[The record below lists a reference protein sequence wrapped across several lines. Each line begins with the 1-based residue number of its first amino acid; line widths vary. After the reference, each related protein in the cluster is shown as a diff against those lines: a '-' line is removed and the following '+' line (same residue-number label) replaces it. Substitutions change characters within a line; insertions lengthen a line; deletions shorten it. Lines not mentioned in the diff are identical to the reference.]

1 MYFEDIEV
9 GSAITVGTYRVE
21 ADEII
26 DFARRW
32 DPLPVHTSEVDAR
45 ATSFGGLTASGA
57 HTMAI
62 RTRLTHLVPIQ
73 ESVIAAAGWDEVR
86 FHRPLR
92 PGDELSLEVA
102 WLDKR
107 RSRTKPDRGIV
118 TAGMRVVNQHDEVIL
133 SHRDTIVL
141 KLRVPGT
148 PVS

>member
-1 MYFEDIEV
+1 MALRTYLRIVPQALCAKACDDRGVYYDDIEV
-9 GSAITVGTYRVE
+9 GTSLTVGTYRVE
-21 ADEII
+21 AEEII

-73 ESVIAAAGWDEVR
+73 ESVIAAAGWDDVR

-92 PGDELSLEVA
+92 PGDEQIGRAHV
-102 WLDKR
+102 
-107 RSRTKPDRGIV
+107 
-118 TAGMRVVNQHDEVIL
+118 
-133 SHRDTIVL
+133 
-141 KLRVPGT
+141 
-148 PVS
+148 